1 VTAMELFLGRKT
13 KLKYP
18 FSKFRVYFNAVAG
31 SIALLISICLLLSY
45 SDALAIFIYLLL
57 SFVLTLLSLRLKL
70 YLLERME
77 KMELEEDYP
86 ETVEPER
93 CFLNWRLIMIVALLV
108 LVLVFPVISTLFV
121 SPLWWFIGFSGF
133 VVGMSL
139 SEVLLFL
146 SVAH

>member
-1 VTAMELFLGRKT
+1 MAFLLKRKT

-31 SIALLISICLLLSY
+31 SIALLISISLLLSY
-45 SDALAIFIYLLL
+45 SDVLAIFIYLSF

-77 KMELEEDYP
+77 RIEEEDYP
-86 ETVEPER
+86 ETIEPER
-93 CFLNWRLIMIVALLV
+93 RFLNWRLIMMVVLLV

-146 SVAH
+146 SVTH

>member
-1 VTAMELFLGRKT
+1 MAFLLKRKT

-31 SIALLISICLLLSY
+31 SIALLISISLLLSY
-45 SDALAIFIYLLL
+45 SDVLAIFIYLSF

-77 KMELEEDYP
+77 RIEEEDYP
-86 ETVEPER
+86 ETIEPER
-93 CFLNWRLIMIVALLV
+93 RFLNWRLIMMVVLLV

>member
-1 VTAMELFLGRKT
+1 VIAMAFLLKRKT

-31 SIALLISICLLLSY
+31 SIALLISISLLLSY
-45 SDALAIFIYLLL
+45 SDVLAIFIYLSF

-77 KMELEEDYP
+77 RIEEEDYP
-86 ETVEPER
+86 ETIEPER
-93 CFLNWRLIMIVALLV
+93 RFLNWRLIMMVVLLV

-146 SVAH
+146 SVTH